1 MKIGYFSST
10 SNGTS
15 FVGSVFGERVFNLS
29 EAASRIGKPT
39 LSDLTSLLRQ
49 ERFDITFFA
58 EICSRE
64 RDRKECWHEIK
75 NLSFLPLLRP
85 GKIICLGLN
94 YVEHA
99 REGNVPIPEEPIY
112 FEKAVTSIIA
122 HDQPVIYPPHL
133 GRIDPEV
140 ELAFVIGKRA
150 RAVREAEARAFIAG
164 YTILNDMTARDL
176 QQKDIGNRHPWFR
189 SKSLDTFCPIGP
201 WVVTADEIDPQEP
214 LRIQLRVNG
223 EMRQNSSTRY
233 LVFNVPTLL
242 CRISELITLEPGDI
256 ISTGTP
262 EGIAPIYP
270 GDVME
275 AEIEKI
281 GILRNPVNPV
291 RNSSRC
297 DSKPSGA

>member
-1 MKIGYFSST
+1 MKIGYFSI
-10 SNGTS
+10 NGTS
-15 FVGSVFGERVFNLS
+15 FVGSVFGEQVFNLS
-29 EAASRIGKPT
+29 EAASRVGKPM

-49 ERFDITFFA
+49 ERFEDTFFL
-58 EICSRE
+58 ELHSRE
-64 RDRKECWHEIK
+64 KNHQECWHRLEDI
-75 NLSFLPLLRP
+75 SFLPLLRP

-122 HDQPVIYPPHL
+122 HNQPVIYPPHL
-133 GRIDPEV
+133 GRIDPEA
-140 ELAFVIGKRA
+140 ELAFIIGKRTHG
-150 RAVREAEARAFIAG
+150 VDEAEARFSIAG
-164 YTILNDMTARDL
+164 YTILNDMTAREL
-176 QQKDIGNRHPWFR
+176 QQKDIGNRHPWYR

-201 WVVTADEIDPQEP
+201 WIVTADEIDPQEA
-214 LRIQLRVNG
+214 LTIQLRVNG
-223 EMRQNSSTRY
+223 EVRQNSSTRY

-262 EGIAPIYP
+262 EGIAPVYP

-281 GILRNPVNPV
+281 GTLRNPV
-291 RNSSRC
+291 REF
-297 DSKPSGA
+297 

>member
-1 MKIGYFSST
+1 MKIGYFSIDRK
-10 SNGTS
+10 S
-15 FVGSVFGERVFNLS
+15 FVGAVFGEEVFNLS
-29 EAASRIGKPT
+29 EAASRIGKPM
-39 LSDLTSLLRQ
+39 LSDLTSLLGQEHFEAAFFSELHNREKNRQ
-49 ERFDITFFA
+49 
-58 EICSRE
+58 
-64 RDRKECWHEIK
+64 ECWHRLE
-75 NLSFLPLLRP
+75 NVSFLSLLRP

-94 YVEHA
+94 YAEHA

-122 HDQPVIYPPHL
+122 HGQPVIYPPHL

-140 ELAFVIGKRA
+140 ELAFVIGKHA
-150 RAVREAEARAFIAG
+150 HGVKEAEAGTYIVG

-176 QQKDIGNRHPWFR
+176 QRKDIRNHHPWYR

-201 WVVTADEIDPQEP
+201 WIVTRDEIDPQEP

-223 EMRQNSSTRY
+223 ETRQNSSTRY
-233 LVFNVPTLL
+233 LVFNVPALL

-262 EGIAPIYP
+262 EGIAPVYP

-281 GILRNPVNPV
+281 GILRNPV
-291 RNSSRC
+291 
-297 DSKPSGA
+297 KK

>member
-1 MKIGYFSST
+1 MKIGYFSSK
-10 SNGTS
+10 GAG
-15 FVGSVFGERVFNLS
+15 FVGAVFGERVFNLS
-29 EAASRIGKPT
+29 EAASRVGKQVF
-39 LSDLTSLLRQ
+39 SDLTLLLRQ
-49 ERFDITFFA
+49 ERFNVTLFTELYDQ
-58 EICSRE
+58 ERNRE
-64 RDRKECWHEIK
+64 ECWHRLE

-122 HDQPVIYPPHL
+122 HNQPVMYPPHL

-140 ELAFVIGKRA
+140 ELAFVIGKHA
-150 RAVREAEARAFIAG
+150 RGVKEIEAEAYIAG

-176 QQKDIGNRHPWFR
+176 QRKDIGNRHPWYR
-189 SKSLDTFCPIGP
+189 SKSIDTFCPIGP
-201 WVVTADEIDPQEP
+201 WMVTADEVDLQEA
-214 LRIQLRVNG
+214 LMIQLRVNG
-223 EMRQNSSTRY
+223 QVRQNSSTRY
-233 LVFNVPTLL
+233 LVFNVPALL

-270 GDVME
+270 GDIME

-291 RNSSRC
+291 RNSSR
-297 DSKPSGA
+297 

>member
-1 MKIGYFSST
+1 MKIGYFSSA
-10 SNGTS
+10 GAG
-15 FVGSVFGERVFNLS
+15 FVGAVFTDKVFDLS
-29 EAASRIGKPT
+29 LAAVLIGKPA
-39 LSDLTSLLRQ
+39 LSDLTSLFRE
-49 ERFDITFFA
+49 ERFD
-58 EICSRE
+58 SRLFQ
-64 RDRKECWHEIK
+64 DLYTQRKEDEKCWHAMQS
-75 NLSFLPLLRP
+75 LSFLPLLRP

-122 HDQPVIYPPHL
+122 HDQPVMYPPHL

-150 RAVREAEARAFIAG
+150 RGVREAEARAYIAG
-164 YTILNDMTARDL
+164 YMILNDVTARDL
-176 QQKDIGNRHPWFR
+176 QQKDIGNRNPWYR
-189 SKSLDTFCPIGP
+189 SKSLDTFCPVGP
-201 WVVTADEIDPQEP
+201 WIVTADEIDPQEA
-214 LRIQLRVNG
+214 LMIKLRVNG
-223 EMRQNSSTRY
+223 EVRQNSSTRY

-262 EGIAPIYP
+262 EGIAPVYP

-281 GILRNPVNPV
+281 GILRNLV
-291 RNSSRC
+291 
-297 DSKPSGA
+297 KQ

>member
-1 MKIGYFSST
+1 MKIGCFSSK
-10 SNGTS
+10 GAG
-15 FVGSVFGERVFNLS
+15 FVGAVFEERVFNLS
-29 EAASRIGKPT
+29 EAASRIGKPVF
-39 LSDLTSLLRQ
+39 SDLTSLLRQ
-49 ERFDITFFA
+49 ERFNVTFFA
-58 EICSRE
+58 ELYDQEKDRE
-64 RDRKECWHEIK
+64 ECWHRLE

-122 HDQPVIYPPHL
+122 HNQPVMYPPHL

-140 ELAFVIGKRA
+140 ELAFVIGKHA
-150 RAVREAEARAFIAG
+150 RGVKEIEAEVYIAG

-176 QQKDIGNRHPWFR
+176 QRKDIGNRHPWYR
-189 SKSLDTFCPIGP
+189 SKSIDTFCPIGP
-201 WVVTADEIDPQEP
+201 WMVTADEVDLQEA
-214 LRIQLRVNG
+214 LMIQLRVNG
-223 EMRQNSSTRY
+223 QVRQNSSTRY
-233 LVFNVPTLL
+233 LVFNVPALL

-270 GDVME
+270 GDIME

-281 GILRNPVNPV
+281 GILRNPINPV
-291 RNSSRC
+291 RNSSR
-297 DSKPSGA
+297 

>member
-1 MKIGYFSST
+1 MKIGYFSI
-10 SNGTS
+10 NGTN
-15 FVGSVFGERVFNLS
+15 FVGAVFGERVFNLS
-29 EAASRIGKPT
+29 EAGSRIGNPV

-49 ERFDITFFA
+49 GRFEVTFFT
-58 EICSRE
+58 ELYNRE
-64 RDRKECWHEIK
+64 KNHLECWHRLENI
-75 NLSFLPLLRP
+75 SFLPLLRP

-133 GRIDPEV
+133 GRIDPEA
-140 ELAFVIGKRA
+140 ELAFVIGKRTHDA
-150 RAVREAEARAFIAG
+150 NEADASFSIAG

-176 QQKDIGNRHPWFR
+176 QRKDIGNRHPWYR

-201 WVVTADEIDPQEP
+201 WIVTADEIDPQEA
-214 LRIQLRVNG
+214 LMVQLRVNG
-223 EMRQNSSTRY
+223 EVRQNSSTRY

-262 EGIAPIYP
+262 EGIAPVYP
-270 GDVME
+270 GDIME

-281 GILRNPVNPV
+281 GILRNPV
-291 RNSSRC
+291 
-297 DSKPSGA
+297 KK

>member
-1 MKIGYFSST
+1 MKIGYFSSK
-10 SNGTS
+10 GAG
-15 FVGSVFGERVFNLS
+15 FVGAVFGERVFNLS
-29 EAASRIGKPT
+29 EAASRVGKQVF
-39 LSDLTSLLRQ
+39 SDLTLLLRQ
-49 ERFDITFFA
+49 ERFNVTLFTELYDQ
-58 EICSRE
+58 ERNRE
-64 RDRKECWHEIK
+64 ECWHRLE

-122 HDQPVIYPPHL
+122 HNQPVIYPPHL

-140 ELAFVIGKRA
+140 ELAFVIGKHA
-150 RAVREAEARAFIAG
+150 RGVKEIEAEAYIAG

-176 QQKDIGNRHPWFR
+176 QRKDIGNRHPWYR
-189 SKSLDTFCPIGP
+189 SKSIDTFCPIGP
-201 WVVTADEIDPQEP
+201 WMVTADEVDPQEA
-214 LRIQLRVNG
+214 LMIQLRVNG
-223 EMRQNSSTRY
+223 QVRQNSSTRY
-233 LVFNVPTLL
+233 LVFNVPALL

-270 GDVME
+270 GDIME

-281 GILRNPVNPV
+281 GILRNPI
-291 RNSSRC
+291 REL
-297 DSKPSGA
+297 

>member
-1 MKIGYFSST
+1 MKIGYFSI
-10 SNGTS
+10 NRNS
-15 FVGSVFGERVFNLS
+15 FVGAVFGERVFNLS
-29 EAASRIGKPT
+29 EAASRIGKPV

-49 ERFDITFFA
+49 EHFEVAFFS
-58 EICSRE
+58 ELHNRE
-64 RDRKECWHEIK
+64 KNRQECWHRLE
-75 NLSFLPLLRP
+75 NVSFLPLLRP

-122 HDQPVIYPPHL
+122 HDQPVMYPPHL

-150 RAVREAEARAFIAG
+150 RGVKEAEAGTYIAG

-176 QQKDIGNRHPWFR
+176 QQKDIGNRHPWYR

-201 WVVTADEIDPQEP
+201 WVVTADEIDLQEP

-256 ISTGTP
+256 VSTGTP
-262 EGIAPIYP
+262 EGIAPVYP

-281 GILRNPVNPV
+281 GILRNPV
-291 RNSSRC
+291 REL
-297 DSKPSGA
+297 

>member
-1 MKIGYFSST
+1 MKIGYFSIKR
-10 SNGTS
+10 NS
-15 FVGSVFGERVFNLS
+15 FVGAVFGERVFNLS
-29 EAASRIGKPT
+29 EAASWIGKPV

-49 ERFDITFFA
+49 ERFEVTFFS
-58 EICSRE
+58 ELHNRE
-64 RDRKECWHEIK
+64 KNHQECWHLLENI
-75 NLSFLPLLRP
+75 SFLPLLRP

-99 REGNVPIPEEPIY
+99 HEGNVPIPEEPIY

-122 HDQPVIYPPHL
+122 HDQPVMYPPHL

-150 RAVREAEARAFIAG
+150 RGVKEAEAGTYIAG

-176 QQKDIGNRHPWFR
+176 QQKDIGNRHPWYR

-201 WVVTADEIDPQEP
+201 WVVTADEIDPQES

-223 EMRQNSSTRY
+223 EVRQNSSTRF
-233 LVFNVPTLL
+233 LVFNVTTLL
-242 CRISELITLEPGDI
+242 SKISELITLEPGDI
-256 ISTGTP
+256 VSTGTP

-270 GDVME
+270 EDVME

-281 GILRNPVNPV
+281 GILRNPV
-291 RNSSRC
+291 REL
-297 DSKPSGA
+297 

>member
-1 MKIGYFSST
+1 MKIGYFSI
-10 SNGTS
+10 NGTG
-15 FVGSVFGERVFNLS
+15 FVGAVFGERVFNLS
-29 EAASRIGKPT
+29 EAASRIGNPV

-49 ERFDITFFA
+49 GRFKITFLT
-58 EICSRE
+58 ELYNQE
-64 RDRKECWHEIK
+64 KNHQKCWHPLENI
-75 NLSFLPLLRP
+75 SFLPLLRP

-122 HDQPVIYPPHL
+122 HDQPVLYPPHV

-150 RAVREAEARAFIAG
+150 RGVKEAEAGTYIAG

-176 QQKDIGNRHPWFR
+176 QRKDIGNRHTWYR
-189 SKSLDTFCPIGP
+189 SKSFDTFCPIGP
-201 WVVTADEIDPQEP
+201 WMVTSDEIGPQEP

-223 EMRQNSSTRY
+223 EVRQNSSTRY

-242 CRISELITLEPGDI
+242 CRISELITLDPGDI

-262 EGIAPIYP
+262 EGIAPVYP

-281 GILRNPVNPV
+281 GTLRNPVNPV

>member
-1 MKIGYFSST
+1 MKIGYFSSK
-10 SNGTS
+10 GAG
-15 FVGSVFGERVFNLS
+15 FVGAVFGERVFNLS
-29 EAASRIGKPT
+29 EAASRVGKQVF
-39 LSDLTSLLRQ
+39 SDLTLLLRQ
-49 ERFDITFFA
+49 ERFNVTLFT
-58 EICSRE
+58 ELYHQERNRE
-64 RDRKECWHEIK
+64 ECWHRLE

-122 HDQPVIYPPHL
+122 HNQPVMYPPHL

-140 ELAFVIGKRA
+140 ELAFVIGKHA
-150 RAVREAEARAFIAG
+150 RGVKEIEAEAYIAG

-176 QQKDIGNRHPWFR
+176 QRKDIENRHPWYR
-189 SKSLDTFCPIGP
+189 SKSIDTFCPIGP
-201 WVVTADEIDPQEP
+201 WMVTADEVDLQEA
-214 LRIQLRVNG
+214 LMIQLRVNG
-223 EMRQNSSTRY
+223 QVRQNSSTRY
-233 LVFNVPTLL
+233 LVFNVPALL

-270 GDVME
+270 GDIME

-281 GILRNPVNPV
+281 GILRNPINPV
-291 RNSSRC
+291 RNSSR
-297 DSKPSGA
+297 

>member
-1 MKIGYFSST
+1 MKIGYFL
-10 SNGTS
+10 NKGAG
-15 FVGSVFGERVFNLS
+15 FVGAVFGERVFNLS
-29 EAASRIGKPT
+29 EAASRTEKPV

-49 ERFDITFFA
+49 ERFDSVLFA
-58 EICSRE
+58 ELYNRE
-64 RDRKECWHEIK
+64 KDHEECWHNLK
-75 NLSFLPLLRP
+75 SLSFLPLLRP

-94 YVEHA
+94 YAEHA
-99 REGNVPIPEEPIY
+99 REGNRPVPEEPIY

-150 RAVREAEARAFIAG
+150 RGVKEAEAGAYIAG

-176 QQKDIGNRHPWFR
+176 QQKDIGNRNPWYR
-189 SKSLDTFCPIGP
+189 SKSLDTFCPVGP
-201 WVVTADEIDPQEP
+201 WIVTADEIDPQEA
-214 LRIQLRVNG
+214 LMIKLRVNG
-223 EMRQNSSTRY
+223 EVRQNSSTRY

-262 EGIAPIYP
+262 EGIAPVYP

-281 GILRNPVNPV
+281 GVLRNPV
-291 RNSSRC
+291 REL
-297 DSKPSGA
+297 

>member
-1 MKIGYFSST
+1 MKIGYFSIDR
-10 SNGTS
+10 NS
-15 FVGSVFGERVFNLS
+15 FVGAVFGEKVFNLS
-29 EAASRIGKPT
+29 EAASRIGKPV

-49 ERFDITFFA
+49 EHFEVTFFS
-58 EICSRE
+58 ELHNRE
-64 RDRKECWHEIK
+64 KNHQECWHRLENIF
-75 NLSFLPLLRP
+75 FLPLLRP

-122 HDQPVIYPPHL
+122 HDQPVMYPPHL

-150 RAVREAEARAFIAG
+150 RGVKEAEAGTYIAG

-176 QQKDIGNRHPWFR
+176 QRKDIGNRHPWYR

-201 WVVTADEIDPQEP
+201 WVVTADEIDPQES

-233 LVFNVPTLL
+233 LVFNVTTLL
-242 CRISELITLEPGDI
+242 SKISELITLEPGDI
-256 ISTGTP
+256 VSTGTP
-262 EGIAPIYP
+262 EGIAPVYP
-270 GDVME
+270 EDVME

-281 GILRNPVNPV
+281 GILRNPV
-291 RNSSRC
+291 
-297 DSKPSGA
+297 KK

>member
-1 MKIGYFSST
+1 MKIGYFSS
-10 SNGTS
+10 NKTS
-15 FVGSVFGERVFNLS
+15 FVGAVFGEKVFNLS
-29 EAASRIGKPT
+29 EAASRTGKMVIQ
-39 LSDLTSLLRQ
+39 DLTSLLKQ
-49 ERFDITFFA
+49 ERFNHALFT
-58 EICSRE
+58 ELYNRE
-64 RDRKECWHEIK
+64 KNRDECWYRLES
-75 NLSFLPLLRP
+75 LSFLPLLRP

-99 REGNVPIPEEPIY
+99 REGNAPVPEEPIY

-122 HDQPVIYPPHL
+122 HNQPIVYPPHL

-150 RAVREAEARAFIAG
+150 RGVEKAETKAYIAG
-164 YTILNDMTARDL
+164 YTILNDVTARDL
-176 QQKDIGNRHPWFR
+176 QRKDIGNRHPWYR

-201 WVVTADEIDPQEP
+201 WIVTAEEIDVEEA
-214 LRIQLRVNG
+214 LTIQLRVNG
-223 EMRQNSSTRY
+223 EVRQNSSTRY

-242 CRISELITLEPGDI
+242 SRISELITLEPGDI

-281 GILRNPVNPV
+281 GILRNPV
-291 RNSSRC
+291 
-297 DSKPSGA
+297 KKIE